1 MVTLTRS
8 LDFCN
13 FYIPRLRSF
22 LFVSPKISSN
32 GDEFGRFIE
41 MAGMP
46 RVIYSIAHRVVKC
59 ICLLIMVQQEQCM
72 LSTYILFMGWTWNTA
87 STHVDKTH
95 MKQKCL
101 IVQVHCDNKL
111 CIVIYM
117 HTQTCPYIQYGC
129 LLIIN
134 IKGF

>member
-22 LFVSPKISSN
+22 FLFPLRYLAMEMIA
-32 GDEFGRFIE
+32 

-46 RVIYSIAHRVVKC
+46 RVIYCIAHRVVKC